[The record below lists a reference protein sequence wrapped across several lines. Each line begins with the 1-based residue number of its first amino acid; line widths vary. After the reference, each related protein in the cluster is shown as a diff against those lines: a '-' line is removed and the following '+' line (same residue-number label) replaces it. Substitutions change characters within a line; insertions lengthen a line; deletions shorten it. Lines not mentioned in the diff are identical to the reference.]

1 MKLNKKLELGIKAVE
16 TLKTLGTEPVRTQ
29 DLAVKI
35 GTTTNFLEQ
44 VMRNLRTAGIVTSV
58 RGPGGGFVLSSR
70 KPVTAFQVAQAVGRT
85 FGNEKND
92 NTPTGRL
99 SLAVT
104 EAYQNTVL

>member
-16 TLKTLGTEPVRTQ
+16 LLKTLGTDPVRTQ

-44 VMRNLRTAGIVTSV
+44 VMRDLRIGGIVTATK
-58 RGPGGGFVLSSR
+58 GPKGGYCLANQT
-70 KPVTAFQVAQAVGRT
+70 PVTALQVAQAVGRT

-92 NTPTGRL
+92 STPTGRL
-99 SLAVT
+99 ALAVT
-104 EAYQNTVL
+104 QAYQNTVL